1 MLKEKILEYTA
12 QIDNEI
18 DDFIT
23 VTVNRE
29 LAERNTMVNAKKIAE
44 AVEKQIPQKVK
55 EYEDKYY
62 GCPVC
67 GNVLMHKWI
76 NYPNELCPKSDGLP
90 YCSSCG
96 QRLDW
101 SDDND

>member
-1 MLKEKILEYTA
+1 MKYEDVMKQKKGFKIERVDMAKGELTIA
-12 QIDNEI
+12 VSDDWIDA
-18 DDFIT
+18 
-23 VTVNRE
+23 VCS
-29 LAERNTMVNAKKIAE
+29 

-62 GCPVC
+62 GCSVC
-67 GNVLMHKWI
+67 GSVLMHKWL

-96 QRLDW
+96 QRLEW

>member
-1 MLKEKILEYTA
+1 MKYEEVMEAKKGFKTESVNVRKQTMT
-12 QIDNEI
+12 
-18 DDFIT
+18 IT
-23 VTVNRE
+23 VSTDWIDTVCS
-29 LAERNTMVNAKKIAE
+29 

-62 GCPVC
+62 SCPIC
-67 GNVLMHKWI
+67 GNVLMRKWLK
-76 NYPNELCPKSDGLP
+76 YPDELWPKSDGLP
-90 YCSSCG
+90 YCLSCG

>member
-1 MLKEKILEYTA
+1 MLKKKILEYTA
-12 QIDNEI
+12 QIDNES

-29 LAERNTMVNAKKIAE
+29 LTERNTKVNVKKIAE

-62 GCPVC
+62 SCPIC
-67 GNVLMHKWI
+67 GNVLMHKWLK
-76 NYPNELCPKSDGLP
+76 YPDELCPKSDGLP
-90 YCSSCG
+90 YCLSCG
-96 QRLDW
+96 RKLDW